1 MASSAS
7 RRRGS
12 SSLGSEA
19 GVSELQNHLNTLTR
33 RVSGLGTDHNARDI
47 HKELHAGHFVRQ
59 SLLESS
65 NSGHIRDAFRHIH
78 GFQAIIGTIEAVSQ
92 ELASCESKIGEIQV
106 LLDLLQITIG
116 ILAAALQDHKG
127 NKKYFRQ
134 RIDGGGWKRLKQCLE
149 PLVAD
154 LHLAKDAAIL
164 EAIIERLF
172 GCMFS
177 CAANDELL
185 AGFFGR
191 LRRHI
196 DSQQGRRTPII
207 DSENSFQSPD
217 SSDGDKRDTQT
228 DDLYP
233 WTIRGFV
240 DVEVD
245 RSIFVHNPEAVVVM
259 LELWHALSNVSAT
272 LKRLKGPVVGSISIG
287 VPYILLR
294 LAGLS
299 THNLLALHGA
309 SLLSI
314 VLSYLLETGLSKASV
329 SKLRDLAA
337 TLLQLGATNL
347 DDAHFLFRNAST
359 SSLIADLL
367 LSSMKISDFPSYIH
381 FDLSLHGFASVELPR
396 LGQGF
401 PPLSSSAGYTLSLW
415 MYVVQFDPNAHT
427 TLFGAFDSSQTC
439 FLLVY
444 LEKDTSNLILQTSVT
459 SSKPSV
465 RFKSTTFQKKRW
477 YHISIVHR
485 RPKATS
491 SSRASLFVNGEF
503 MEQVKSQYPSSPP
516 LSTAENDKS
525 GLPPVSRRSN
535 PVQAFIGTPQDLAS
549 RLGRGLINS
558 EWRFASA
565 HLFGDT
571 LSDDL
576 IAVHHQLGP
585 RYSGNY
591 QDCLGSFQTYQA
603 SAALN
608 LRNESLHPGKE
619 EKSDIV
625 TAIRLKAS
633 CLLPESKVLL
643 NISPATVLDDNDHN
657 NIDET
662 HLINS
667 LSKSAAKNL
676 RNVTRGG
683 RNALAIN
690 GAVPSINE
698 ALLHSFGFAVLTGD
712 PAVVVPQSLDD
723 AAWRIGGCAA
733 VGLALFETA
742 QSNDAALRALEIIFD
757 SVQDSWRN
765 SEAME
770 RENGFGV
777 LGNLIAAKLGA
788 GTGRIPNG
796 TQSPTVFRADHQ
808 SLESLSLGIV
818 ALILKFVG
826 YRIEKPEDSVI
837 INPLAYRVLIVDFD
851 FWRSAAPAVQKLY
864 YEQFTDFGVNSK
876 YHVFNTKRLSRMR
889 WWHPSLAAVVLC

>member
-7 RRRGS
+7 RRRS
-12 SSLGSEA
+12 SSLRSET

-33 RVSGLGTDHNARDI
+33 RASGLGTDHNARDI
-47 HKELHAGHFVRQ
+47 DKELHAGHFVRQ

-65 NSGHIRDAFRHIH
+65 NSGHIRDTFRHIR
-78 GFQAIIGTIEAVSQ
+78 GFQAIIGTIEIVSQ
-92 ELASCESKIGEIQV
+92 ELGSCESKIGEIQV

-116 ILAAALQDHKG
+116 ILAAALQDHNG

-134 RIDGGGWKRLKQCLE
+134 RIDGGGWKRLKKCLE
-149 PLVAD
+149 PLVTD
-154 LHLAKDAAIL
+154 LHLVKDAGVL

-185 AGFFGR
+185 AGFFGK

-196 DSQQGRRTPII
+196 DSQGRLTQII
-207 DSENSFQSPD
+207 DSEQSFQSPA
-217 SSDGDKRDTQT
+217 SSDSFKPDTQT
-228 DDLYP
+228 DDLDP
-233 WTIRGFV
+233 CTIRGFV
-240 DVEVD
+240 DVEID
-245 RSIFVHNPEAVVVM
+245 PSIFVHNPEAMVVM
-259 LELWHALSNVSAT
+259 VELWHALSNIAAT
-272 LKRLKGPVVGSISIG
+272 LKILNGPALESVSIG

-314 VLSYLLETGLSKASV
+314 VLSYLLETGLSKSSV
-329 SKLRDLAA
+329 SELRDLAA

-347 DDAHFLFRNAST
+347 DDAHLLFRNASN
-359 SSLIADLL
+359 SPLIADLL
-367 LSSMKISDFPSYIH
+367 LSSMKISHSPSYIH
-381 FDLSLHGFASVELPR
+381 FDLSLHGFASIELPR

-465 RFKSTTFQKKRW
+465 RFKSPTFQKKRW

-516 LSTAENDKS
+516 LSTTENDKS
-525 GLPPVSRRSN
+525 SLQPVSRRSN

-558 EWRFASA
+558 EWRFASV

-585 RYSGNY
+585 KYSGNY
-591 QDCLGSFQTYQA
+591 QDCLGSFQTYRA

-643 NISPATVLDDNDHN
+643 NISPTTVLDDNDHK
-657 NIDET
+657 NIDEN
-662 HLINS
+662 HLVNS

-742 QSNDAALRALEIIFD
+742 QSNDGVLRALEIIFD

-788 GTGRIPNG
+788 ATGRVPNG
-796 TQSPTVFRADHQ
+796 TQSPTVFRGDHQ
-808 SLESLSLGIV
+808 NLESLSLGIV

-851 FWRSAAPAVQKLY
+851 LWRSAAPAVQKLY

-889 WWHPSLAAVVLC
+889 PWHPSLETVLLC

>member
-1 MASSAS
+1 MASSTS

-19 GVSELQNHLNTLTR
+19 GVSELQKDLNTLKR
-33 RVSGLGTDHNARDI
+33 APGRGTDQNARDI
-47 HKELHAGHFVRQ
+47 HKELHAGHCVRQ

-78 GFQAIIGTIEAVSQ
+78 GFQAIIETIEAISQ
-92 ELASCESKIGEIQV
+92 ELASCENKIEEIQV

-116 ILAAALQDHKG
+116 VLAAALQDHKG
-127 NKKYFRQ
+127 NKKYFGQ
-134 RIDGGGWKRLKQCLE
+134 RIDGGGWKKLKQCLE
-149 PLVAD
+149 TLVAD
-154 LHLAKDAAIL
+154 AHLAKDAVIL

-185 AGFFGR
+185 AGFFGK
-191 LRRHI
+191 LRRYI
-196 DSQQGRRTPII
+196 DSQGRHPPMI
-207 DSENSFQSPD
+207 DSEHPLPNPD
-217 SSDGDKRDTQT
+217 SSEGDKSDTQT
-228 DDLYP
+228 DLDP
-233 WTIRGFV
+233 CTIRGFI
-240 DVEVD
+240 DLEVD
-245 RSIFVHNPEAVVVM
+245 RSIFVHNPEAMVVM
-259 LELWHALSNVSAT
+259 LELWHTLSNVSVT
-272 LKRLKGPVVGSISIG
+272 LSRLRGSAVGSISIG

-314 VLSYLLETGLSKASV
+314 VLSYLFETGLSKV
-329 SKLRDLAA
+329 SISELRNLAV
-337 TLLQLGATNL
+337 TLLQLGVTNL
-347 DDAHFLFRNAST
+347 DDAHLLFRNAST

-367 LSSMKISDFPSYIH
+367 LPSMKISHSPSYIH
-381 FDLSLHGFASVELPR
+381 FDLSLHGFASIELPR

-415 MYVVQFDPNAHT
+415 IHVVQFDPDAHT

-439 FLLVY
+439 FVLVY

-503 MEQVKSQYPSSPP
+503 MEQVKSQYPSSPQ
-516 LSTAENDKS
+516 LSTAESDKLGS
-525 GLPPVSRRSN
+525 QPASRRSN

-643 NISPATVLDDNDHN
+643 NISPATVLDYNDHN
-657 NIDET
+657 NTDET
-662 HLINS
+662 HLVKS

-742 QSNDAALRALEIIFD
+742 QTNEAVLRALEILFD

-777 LGNLIAAKLGA
+777 LANLIAAKLGP

-796 TQSPTVFRADHQ
+796 TQSTTVLRGDHQ
-808 SLESLSLGIV
+808 ILESLSLGIF

-826 YRIEKPEDSVI
+826 HRIEKREDSVI

-851 FWRSAAPAVQKLY
+851 FWRTAAPSVQKLY

-889 WWHPSLAAVVLC
+889 W